1 MRRVLLDEHNPDQRT
16 YVETNDEG
24 DIAVTHV
31 EDVGDL
37 LDANKAL
44 ANHNGKHIG
53 RNKDEWRHLA
63 RIPMTVYFELMR
75 QKIISEDGY
84 SIVDQK
90 AFRRWLND
98 PDNRYFRTSEGK
110 A

>member
-1 MRRVLLDEHNPDQRT
+1 MKRVLHDDLNPYQRT
-16 YVETNDEG
+16 HIETNDLGE
-24 DIAVTHV
+24 IAVTHV

-44 ANHNGKHIG
+44 ATHNGKHIG

-63 RIPMTVYFELMR
+63 RIPMSVYMELMR
-75 QKIISEDGY
+75 QKVISDDGH
-84 SIVDQK
+84 SVVDQK
-90 AFRRWLND
+90 ALRRWLND
-98 PDNRYFRTSEGK
+98 PENRYFRTSEGK